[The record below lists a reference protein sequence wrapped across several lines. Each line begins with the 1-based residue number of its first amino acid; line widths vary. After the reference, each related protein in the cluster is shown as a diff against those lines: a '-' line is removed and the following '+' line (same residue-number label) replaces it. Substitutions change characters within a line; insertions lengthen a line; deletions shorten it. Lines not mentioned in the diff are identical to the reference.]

1 MCSILAEMSTFK
13 QVTKV
18 TLELIKFGKRTV
30 PNLQNRKRKVMQKVI
45 KFMNAKSHEYKSHVI
60 KLIANFN
67 LGDCGP
73 ESSG

>member
-1 MCSILAEMSTFK
+1 MCCILAEMSTFK

-18 TLELIKFGKRTV
+18 TLGLIKFGKRTV

-45 KFMNAKSHEYKSHVI
+45 KFMYAKSHEYKSHVI